1 MNCERIESLMVDFL
15 YGEMSDEM
23 SKEFIKHLSECDNCS
38 RNFNELRQV
47 RTLLGKIPEIS
58 DQSLNWQTPGENHR
72 KKNNHLR
79 WYFAAAAVLV
89 LTALSLFVALNTS
102 IQYRQGVIVLRFGTN
117 AQPVL
122 TEAEEKTTE
131 PAISSGDVE
140 KLIQYINYL
149 EEKQNAERIIISD
162 QLENL
167 ASTTMYEL
175 KKRDQIIQLL
185 ASYSNLNAEPASLQ
199 ER

>member
-1 MNCERIESLMVDFL
+1 MNCDRIENVMMDFL
-15 YGEMSDEM
+15 YGELPDEM
-23 SKEFIKHLSECDNCS
+23 SKEFMKHMSECDKCS
-38 RNFNELRQV
+38 RKFNELRQV
-47 RTLLGKIPEIS
+47 RTFLGKIPEIS
-58 DQSLNWQTPGENHR
+58 DQSQNWQTPGENHR

-102 IQYRQGVIVLRFGTN
+102 IQYRQGVIVLRFGTD

-122 TEAEEKTTE
+122 TEAEQKTTE
-131 PAISSGDVE
+131 QVISSDDIE

-149 EEKQNAERIIISD
+149 EEKQNAERMIISG

-175 KKRDQIIQLL
+175 QKRDKMIQLI
-185 ASYSNLNAEPASLQ
+185 ASYSNLTAEPASLQ